1 MNWVLLSLLPF
12 LSAFIGWLTNY
23 AAIKMLFRPR
33 IPLGW
38 GRFSIQGVVP
48 RRRLELASRM
58 GEIVER
64 ELLQSDFLRKQ
75 LGQVNL
81 EPHLRK
87 LAHKLTREKML
98 SQVIRVPVLGN
109 FVSPE
114 SLRRLEDW
122 LTREMVR
129 QVRPMLEQMA
139 DDMQQRLPLREMVQE
154 KILALELDQ
163 LENMIH
169 RVAHREF
176 QSIQWMG
183 AILGFLVGLVQIL
196 LLFFTGQIS

>member
-1 MNWVLLSLLPF
+1 
-12 LSAFIGWLTNY
+12 
-23 AAIKMLFRPR
+23 MLFRPR

>member
-1 MNWVLLSLLPF
+1 MNWLFLSLLPF

-33 IPLGW
+33 ESIGW
-38 GRFSIQGVVP
+38 GRFTIQGVVP

-58 GEIVER
+58 GAIVEK
-64 ELLQSDFLRKQ
+64 ELLQSDFIKQQ
-75 LGQVNL
+75 LGQLNL
-81 EPHLRK
+81 EPHMRR

-98 SQVIRVPVLGN
+98 AQVIRVPLLGN
-109 FVSPE
+109 LFSPE
-114 SLRRLEDW
+114 SLHRLEDW

-129 QVRPMLEQMA
+129 QVRPMLEKMA
-139 DDMQQRLPLREMVQE
+139 DDMQERLPIAQMVQE
-154 KILALELDQ
+154 RVLALELDK
-163 LENMIH
+163 LEDMIH

-196 LLFFTGQIS
+196 ILFLTGQIA